1 MIFFWGG
8 KLYHL
13 TEEQLERM
21 KPYFPK
27 SHGKPRVDDRKVL
40 SGIIYVL
47 KNGLMWKDAP
57 KEYGPYKTLYNRYVR
72 WSRMG
77 VFNRIF
83 CGLASQDIDDFRIL
97 MIDST
102 HLKAHRTAC
111 SLQKK

>member
-1 MIFFWGG
+1 M
-8 KLYHL
+8 YYL
-13 TEEQLERM
+13 TEEQLAKM
-21 KPYFPK
+21 APYFPK

-40 SGIIYVL
+40 SGIIYLL

-83 CGLASQDIDDFRIL
+83 SGLASEDIDDCRIL

-102 HLKAHRTAC
+102 YLKAHRTAC

>member
-1 MIFFWGG
+1 MEGE
-8 KLYHL
+8 LYYL
-13 TEEQLERM
+13 SEEQLEKM

-27 SHGKPRVDDRKVL
+27 SHGKARVCDRKVL

-47 KNGLMWKDAP
+47 KNGLMWRDAP
-57 KEYGPYKTLYNRYVR
+57 KEYGSYKTLYNRYYR
-72 WSRMG
+72 WSLNG
-77 VFNRIF
+77 TFERIF
-83 CGLASQDIDDFRIL
+83 KGLASEAVDDFKIL